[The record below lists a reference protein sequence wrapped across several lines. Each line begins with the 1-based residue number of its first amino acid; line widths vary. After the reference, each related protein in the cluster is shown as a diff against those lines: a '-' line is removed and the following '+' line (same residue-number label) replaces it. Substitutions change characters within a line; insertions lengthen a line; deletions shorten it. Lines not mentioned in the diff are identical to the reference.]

1 MKKIFNYITIVKTKE
16 GLKLGRNCG
25 LSCHRRNQADKYHE
39 RDREIIAAINV
50 LDSYEKMLWLYEIS
64 NFSPT
69 IEKALKINNI
79 TQIITVLKEIAKQQ
93 NIKIETYAEKP
104 LRWTY

>member
-1 MKKIFNYITIVKTKE
+1 MKKVYNYITIVETKE

-64 NFSPT
+64 DFSP
-69 IEKALKINNI
+69 IVERALKINNI
-79 TQIITVLKEIAKQQ
+79 TQIITVLKETAKQQ
-93 NIKIETYAEKP
+93 DIKIEAYTEKP

>member
-1 MKKIFNYITIVKTKE
+1 MKKVYNYITIVKTKE

-25 LSCHRRNQADKYHE
+25 LSCHRRNQADRYHK

-64 NFSPT
+64 DFSP
-69 IEKALKINNI
+69 IVERALKNDNI
-79 TQIITVLKEIAKQQ
+79 IQIITVLKEIAKQQ
-93 NIKIETYAEKP
+93 NIKIEIYTEKP